1 MKNYLDTISLIET
14 GDIELIRSLQS
25 MGYAD
30 EFNTNEWESAIGS
43 DIKFPTRNNHIRGNK
58 LNDQRK

>member
-1 MKNYLDTISLIET
+1 MKNFLDTISLIET

-25 MGYAD
+25 MGYAE
-30 EFNTNEWESAIGS
+30 EFNTNEWESTIGLE
-43 DIKFPTRNNHIRGNK
+43 IKFPTRNNHIRGNK

>member
-1 MKNYLDTISLIET
+1 MKNFLDTISLIET

-30 EFNTNEWESAIGS
+30 DFNTNEWESTIGL
-43 DIKFPTRNNHIRGNK
+43 DLKFPTRNNHIRRNE
-58 LNDQRK
+58 LNDRQK